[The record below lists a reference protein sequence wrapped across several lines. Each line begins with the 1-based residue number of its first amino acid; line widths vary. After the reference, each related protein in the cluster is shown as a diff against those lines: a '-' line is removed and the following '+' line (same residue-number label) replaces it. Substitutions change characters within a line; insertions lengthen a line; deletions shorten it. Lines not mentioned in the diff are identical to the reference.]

1 LKIMNREQR
10 ERHEQGETDHKT
22 FAVLRI
28 SRLDLLW
35 TLPFRIMNR
44 EQRERR
50 ERYEKNIRTF
60 RDFRVFRGKNYSGHS
75 IFGGK
80 GRTLSSWKIF
90 SGHSLFCSRFSRLS
104 RLERQQTLRFRSLNR
119 EQHEQYE
126 QGETD
131 HKIFCGENDNEQS
144 R

>member
-1 LKIMNREQR
+1 MNREQR
-10 ERHEQGETDHKT
+10 EQYEQGETDHKT

-44 EQRERR
+44 EQ
-50 ERYEKNIRTF
+50 
-60 RDFRVFRGKNYSGHS
+60 
-75 IFGGK
+75 
-80 GRTLSSWKIF
+80 
-90 SGHSLFCSRFSRLS
+90 
-104 RLERQQTLRFRSLNR
+104 
-119 EQHEQYE
+119 HEQYE

>member
-1 LKIMNREQR
+1 MNREQR

-44 EQRERR
+44 EQREHR
-50 ERYEKNIRTF
+50 ETDN
-60 RDFRVFRGKNYSGHS
+60 
-75 IFGGK
+75 
-80 GRTLSSWKIF
+80 KIF
-90 SGHSLFCSRFSRLS
+90 R
-104 RLERQQTLRFRSLNR
+104 
-119 EQHEQYE
+119 
-126 QGETD
+126 
-131 HKIFCGENDNEQS
+131 GENDNEQS